1 MLRRRIVVGEA
12 IVTETRET
20 TAVALDKACSRLS
33 DALERI
39 VDGLEKAPGDDG
51 DPVNESE
58 ELSALRDRVAAL
70 EDEIETLRAAGRN
83 AADGIGETI
92 AALEAARR

>member
-1 MLRRRIVVGEA
+1 MLRRLIAVGGIA
-12 IVTETRET
+12 VTETHET
-20 TAVALDKACSRLS
+20 SQAALDRACARLS

-39 VDGLEKAPGDDG
+39 VDGLEGMPHGGETPHVDTQ
-51 DPVNESE
+51 EIE
-58 ELSALRDRVAAL
+58 ALRNRVASL
-70 EDEIETLRAAGRN
+70 ETEIASLRAAGRL